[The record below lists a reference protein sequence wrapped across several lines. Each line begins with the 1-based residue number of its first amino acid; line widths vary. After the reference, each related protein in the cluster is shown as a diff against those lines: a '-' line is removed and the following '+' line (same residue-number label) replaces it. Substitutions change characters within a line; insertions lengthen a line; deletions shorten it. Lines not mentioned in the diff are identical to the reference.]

1 MSAKV
6 GEEQSQ
12 VAANNTIENDFKMTH
27 RGNETSEAQPKFK
40 RKYTFAPINREKKSL
55 VTKENAQGIQ
65 PSVLRSISVSQI
77 RNTSSK
83 KENAATEK
91 REALDTTNIPKL
103 RREHSS
109 SSKTK
114 GNVSIDKSVGSVRG
128 REPHEEVIWQ
138 YDPIVEDLSTKTPSS
153 PVHAYNPI
161 EGSPNPSS
169 TPLIPQNL
177 KSVLN
182 FGHSSDKESSSTN
195 PKSAPSNDAHVSKKV
210 KIGTKMSRKMR
221 KEFFRDIDDILNDI
235 ESDLSV
241 KHAINVVNELPS
253 SPERLDIPAVT
264 EEGRLE
270 EVRNTINPSEV
281 DRLLDPAHIKDNDFG
296 DSSTMDGDDE
306 ALIELLTQYKNIRRA
321 SQSEKRRTQSHS
333 SKSEDGSET
342 LDDSLL
348 DYLENSA
355 KSHPKTDATSAGSR
369 SNIEVNMENTTL
381 NQPSEKSK
389 VRLSEH
395 RKLDEYAELAKG
407 PVRRP
412 GVARMVV
419 VTVNE
424 LTLPRIGRQ
433 KIVTCINSE
442 GTKVSVIIRH
452 PWVYLDIEEGDV
464 LHIVEGRFAV
474 NKRLLSDDR
483 DPKTG
488 VVNDNLLIVN
498 PDLLLSATS
507 VSNAVT
513 CLRSGVIDSMFQD
526 IRGEPSIVMTV
537 GNIVHELLQSALK
550 FKLSHSKI
558 SIEFLQKKL
567 DSLLNVYS
575 FEILICDEDVE
586 ALRQQITTDHLVN
599 ILDFVNKFVQSDN
612 YGRYVSISGT
622 RRTQPISI
630 PNVIDIEENIW
641 SHTYG
646 LKGFLDA
653 TVEVNVENKKTIAPL
668 EAKTGRTKSISH
680 EAQGLIYTL
689 LLSDRYEMPVDFFLL
704 YYTREKTMTKF
715 PRLLQSV
722 KHILMT
728 RNQLAY
734 SLKTRLRVITSTER
748 MDLKL
753 PPLLSGSF
761 CDRCYNRI
769 PCMVLHTLVEDGV
782 ASDYGIGETE
792 FQSITG
798 HLSGNREAYK
808 EFFLKY
814 NDLITKEESSVCNI
828 NQELFLL
835 DSRTRESISGHC
847 LSNLVIRSA
856 KESEVEEES
865 YIFVFTRKDNEED
878 LQTSMLQSQINV
890 GDMVIISDEM
900 GQFSISEGYVKEIN
914 KDSVT
919 VVTKR
924 KYLNNKIRRNDAKTM
939 EVRSVIHSTIER
951 GSSLD
956 MQNVVTYRIDKNEIF
971 QNIAISRFNLLN
983 LFMPPVR
990 GGEMVLNE
998 STGKVRRQR
1007 YSDGGDERMRTLLLD
1022 GREPKFAAKD
1032 EEPIVSYKLPAGLN
1046 FNEDQLN
1053 AIDKCLRAKDCALI
1067 LGMPGTGKTTVIA
1080 EIIKLLTLKDKKVLL
1095 AAYTH
1100 SAVDNILLKL
1110 LDSDVKIVRLGAKKN
1125 IHRQTQRYMPDYGS
1139 VKSYNEFCNFINN
1152 ASVVAT
1158 TCLGLRDVIF
1168 SLMERDFDYVILDEA
1183 SQISIPVAL
1192 GPLRFGKKF
1201 IMVGDHYQLPP
1212 LIKNDAARVG
1222 GLDVSLFELL
1232 CNKYP
1237 QSVVELTYQYRM
1249 CGDIVKLSNFLIY
1262 ENKLKSGTSAVDCQS
1277 LQIPHPENLSDML
1290 INRSKE
1296 SQGWLNELLKPD
1308 RKVIWVDYD
1317 SVDDARMLE
1326 TAEGDRI
1333 LNEGEC
1339 ELVKLCVVALVHCGV
1354 SPQQIGVMTLYRAQ
1368 LRLLRKQ
1375 FSKAPLRDVE
1385 TLTADQ
1391 FQGRD
1396 KDCIIISMVRSN
1408 KQNNAGSLLREV
1420 RRLNV
1425 AMTRAKSKLIIIGSR
1440 KTVGS
1445 IREINPFL
1453 QMLESNNWVYQL
1465 PVKPLEVYHL
1475 PPLNTP
1481 SSSQASQR
1489 SRLFGAKNF
1498 TASSQLLR
1506 DKPITRQVLGT
1517 YEKRI

>member
-1339 ELVKLCVVALVHCGV
+1339 ELVKLCG
-1354 SPQQIGVMTLYRAQ
+1354 
-1368 LRLLRKQ
+1368 
-1375 FSKAPLRDVE
+1375 
-1385 TLTADQ
+1385 
-1391 FQGRD
+1391 
-1396 KDCIIISMVRSN
+1396 
-1408 KQNNAGSLLREV
+1408 
-1420 RRLNV
+1420 
-1425 AMTRAKSKLIIIGSR
+1425 
-1440 KTVGS
+1440 
-1445 IREINPFL
+1445 
-1453 QMLESNNWVYQL
+1453 
-1465 PVKPLEVYHL
+1465 
-1475 PPLNTP
+1475 
-1481 SSSQASQR
+1481 SSSPLWSIP
-1489 SRLFGAKNF
+1489 
-1498 TASSQLLR
+1498 TANWSHDTL
-1506 DKPITRQVLGT
+1506 
-1517 YEKRI
+1517 